1 MPPVFPSGQIPPG
14 ACVQVR
20 PVGATLPTAARRA
33 PSREAAD
40 GYTCP
45 PAPDG
50 SPTGKH
56 VTPGPQSPVT
66 GTGRSND
73 RWRGQV
79 QNFDLNGRSDAGHIL
94 QPQKTRMSW
103 TAFPRTPANT
113 KKESPDDFSSE
124 DSFKARR
131 LPTLP
136 PGLAVPSAMTGL
148 ASLFGMGR
156 GGSPSL

>member
-1 MPPVFPSGQIPPG
+1 MPHVFPSGQFPPG
-14 ACVQVR
+14 ACGQVR
-20 PVGATLPTAARRA
+20 PVGATLSTAARRA

-40 GYTCP
+40 G
-45 PAPDG
+45 
-50 SPTGKH
+50 SPTGKR
-56 VTPGPQSPVT
+56 VTPGPQSPAT
-66 GTGRSND
+66 GTGRSDTCVD
-73 RWRGQV
+73 RWRGQPHNKDTLKHTSTTGTAHSDTLMAIWRV
-79 QNFDLNGRSDAGHIL
+79 QRIFSHDTH
-94 QPQKTRMSW
+94 KHE
-103 TAFPRTPANT
+103 
-113 KKESPDDFSSE
+113 KESPDDCSSE